1 MKDEVDMAI
10 KSVTVVPNRLSNNG
24 NEGPIR
30 YRQAVMNKMISRRS
44 NLNLHP
50 EVLST
55 TLRLLTLT
63 SIQDTT
69 DATEIE
75 VTCKNKQSI
84 ILMRVVVFSLH
95 KISSILKCMR
105 EGAVSINSSTIILIL
120 LVMGLNSSIIRIR
133 ASKCNMVLR
142 HMPIRINNIKEATVA
157 IKDSREVCIE
167 VVMIN
172 LTINE

>member
-1 MKDEVDMAI
+1 
-10 KSVTVVPNRLSNNG
+10 
-24 NEGPIR
+24 
-30 YRQAVMNKMISRRS
+30 
-44 NLNLHP
+44 
-50 EVLST
+50 
-55 TLRLLTLT
+55 
-63 SIQDTT
+63 
-69 DATEIE
+69 
-75 VTCKNKQSI
+75 
-84 ILMRVVVFSLH
+84 MRVVVFSLH

-105 EGAVSINSSTIILIL
+105 EVVVSINSSTTILIL
-120 LVMGLNSSIIRIR
+120 LVMGLNSSTIRIR